1 MTNTTNT
8 SNTTQ
13 TIEQHDTNI
22 HLPKGFLFGGRQFHR
37 GFVPVAKIIDVS
49 WVKDSFLLF
58 GSTFAVFRFLSFKLI
73 PGGLCFQFAVVRV
86 QSTLRFIEI
95 FQFIGYEK
103 RKEERGRG
111 NECTT
116 KKYVS
121 PGFTTNTITA
131 NSITA
136 NSITA
141 NTNTLCHPSPPTQIL
156 AFFLFVLVAFR
167 GSVQIVVH
175 ASPRAGG
182 VGEHFNVTVVALV
195 FHSMHA

>member
-1 MTNTTNT
+1 MTNTTNTSNT

-141 NTNTLCHPSPPTQIL
+141 NNQHL
-156 AFFLFVLVAFR
+156 
-167 GSVQIVVH
+167 
-175 ASPRAGG
+175 
-182 VGEHFNVTVVALV
+182 
-195 FHSMHA
+195 

>member
-13 TIEQHDTNI
+13 TYEQHDTNI

-37 GFVPVAKIIDVS
+37 GFVPMAKIIDVS

-58 GSTFAVFRFLSFKLI
+58 GSTFAVFRFVPFKLI

-131 NSITA
+131 NSIAA

-141 NTNTLCHPSPPTQIL
+141 NNQHPSPPFATYPNPCV
-156 AFFLFVLVAFR
+156 FFVCLGCVSWLR
-167 GSVQIVVH
+167 PNCRPCQP
-175 ASPRAGG
+175 PRRWGW
-182 VGEHFNVTVVALV
+182 
-195 FHSMHA
+195 